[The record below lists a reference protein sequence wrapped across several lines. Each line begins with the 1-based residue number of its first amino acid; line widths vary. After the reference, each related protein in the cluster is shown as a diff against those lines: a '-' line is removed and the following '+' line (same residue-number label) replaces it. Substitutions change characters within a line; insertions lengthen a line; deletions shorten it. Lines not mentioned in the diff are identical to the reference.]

1 MTNEEM
7 HLRNIRD
14 LEIVKMVDNDRMT
27 MTAVGKYWGISK
39 QRVLQIYKREK
50 QNAKIIKKLSKDV

>member
-1 MTNEEM
+1 
-7 HLRNIRD
+7 
-14 LEIVKMVDNDRMT
+14 MVDNDRMT